1 MRLSELLGAELMDQH
16 DRTVGKIH
24 DVRLQRA
31 NASTDAID
39 AGYQLAGLIVG
50 RRAMG
55 VRFGFD
61 RGGASGPWLLKLLFG
76 WAGHDGRYVA
86 WDRVA
91 AIEPGRIRI
100 SGAAHDLP
108 RPQPSADA

>member
-16 DRTVGKIH
+16 DQTVGKVH
-24 DVRLQRA
+24 DVRLHRVD
-31 NASTDAID
+31 ASTD

-86 WDRVA
+86 WDSVA
-91 AIEPGRIRI
+91 AIESGRIRI
-100 SGAAHDLP
+100 SGDAHDLP

>member
-1 MRLSELLGAELMDQH
+1 MDQH
-16 DRTVGKIH
+16 GRTVGKVH

-39 AGYQLAGLIVG
+39 ARYQLAGLIVG
-50 RRAMG
+50 RRAIG
-55 VRFGFD
+55 VRFGFG

-86 WDRVA
+86 WDSVA
-91 AIEPGRIRI
+91 AIESGQIRI
-100 SGAAHDLP
+100 SSAAHDLP
-108 RPQPSADA
+108 GPQPSADA

>member
-1 MRLSELLGAELMDQH
+1 MRLSDLLDVELVDEHGRM
-16 DRTVGKIH
+16 VGKVH

-31 NASTDAID
+31 DAPTDAVD
-39 AGYQLAGLIVG
+39 GGYQLAGLIVG

-61 RGGASGPWLLKLLFG
+61 RGGASGPWLLKLVFG

-100 SGAAHDLP
+100 SGAARDLP
-108 RPQPSADA
+108 RPQHSADA

>member
-1 MRLSELLGAELMDQH
+1 MRLSDLLGAELMDQH
-16 DRTVGKIH
+16 GRTVGKVH

-31 NASTDAID
+31 NASTDAIN
-39 AGYQLAGLIVG
+39 ASYQLAGLIVG
-50 RRAMG
+50 HRAMG

-76 WAGHDGRYVA
+76 RAGHDGRYVA

-91 AIEPGRIRI
+91 AIESGRIRI

-108 RPQPSADA
+108 RPQPPADA

>member
-1 MRLSELLGAELMDQH
+1 MRMSDLLGAELMDQH
-16 DRTVGKIH
+16 GRTVGKVH

-31 NASTDAID
+31 NAPTD
-39 AGYQLAGLIVG
+39 AGYQVAGLIVG

-76 WAGHDGRYVA
+76 RAGHDGRYVA

-91 AIEPGRIRI
+91 AIESGRIRI

-108 RPQPSADA
+108 RPQPPADA

>member
-16 DRTVGKIH
+16 GRTVGKVH

-55 VRFGFD
+55 VRFGFG
-61 RGGASGPWLLKLLFG
+61 RGGARGPWLLKMLFG
-76 WAGHDGRYVA
+76 RAGHDGRYVP

-100 SGAAHDLP
+100 FGAAHDLP